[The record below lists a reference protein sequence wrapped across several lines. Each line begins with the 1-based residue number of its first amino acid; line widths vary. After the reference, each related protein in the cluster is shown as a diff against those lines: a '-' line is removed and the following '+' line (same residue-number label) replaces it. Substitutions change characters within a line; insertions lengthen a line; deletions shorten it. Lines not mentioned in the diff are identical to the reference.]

1 MKNINDDIAEI
12 KEKITQL
19 DCLIAIGET
28 FIREFNQLTA
38 SMTMDE
44 IPKDTQDAYVGVL
57 SEIKNARAC
66 RDKLEGF
73 LSLMYITNKIATYNN
88 EAAEHDRKE
97 NNNE

>member
-1 MKNINDDIAEI
+1 MKNINDDINEL
-12 KEKITQL
+12 KEKIAQL

-44 IPKDTQDAYVGVL
+44 IPKDTQDAYLGVL
-57 SEIKNARAC
+57 SEVKNARVC
-66 RDKLEGF
+66 RDKLEGL
-73 LSLMYITNKIATYNN
+73 LSLMNITNKIATYHN

-97 NNNE
+97 DNNE